1 MHHIPEQYIG
11 PHHRFVCFLLV
22 SSAWNQTNNRR
33 LVIATADTKL
43 SRRYEVDI
51 GEWFVPLNVYTME
64 VDYADA
70 AVQVRSLQKKVFIAS
85 ALKMIVYQTTINGR

>member
-1 MHHIPEQYIG
+1 
-11 PHHRFVCFLLV
+11 
-22 SSAWNQTNNRR
+22 
-33 LVIATADTKL
+33 
-43 SRRYEVDI
+43 
-51 GEWFVPLNVYTME
+51 ME